1 MDDTA
6 VTNNTPQQ
14 QCRVHISSN
23 GRLNLPAQF
32 RKAAKLKDGDELL
45 LSLKDNIIQIQPLDQ
60 VIAEV
65 QEIVA
70 KYFSGDA
77 LMDEL
82 LSMRSS
88 EVANESHKIEKS
100 NI

>member
-1 MDDTA
+1 
-6 VTNNTPQQ
+6 
-14 QCRVHISSN
+14 
-23 GRLNLPAQF
+23 
-32 RKAAKLKDGDELL
+32 LL